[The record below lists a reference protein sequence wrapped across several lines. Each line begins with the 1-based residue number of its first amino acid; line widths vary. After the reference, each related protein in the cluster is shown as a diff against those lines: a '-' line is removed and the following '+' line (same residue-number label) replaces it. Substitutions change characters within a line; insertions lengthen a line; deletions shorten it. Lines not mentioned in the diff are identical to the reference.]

1 MPAGAM
7 HARVPWPRPPR
18 DQPRARSGSPEDRR
32 PEPTALLGASPAM
45 IELRRVVLQAA
56 AAPFPVLVEGE
67 SGTGKE
73 LVARSVH
80 GCGPRRAQPFAAIN
94 CAAFSDE
101 LLETELFGHARGA
114 FTGAV
119 SNRRGMFEE
128 AAGGTL
134 FLDEVGELS
143 PRAQAKLLRVLQ
155 DGEIRRV
162 GESIAR
168 HVDVRIVAATNRRL
182 RDEVEADRFR
192 SDLLYRLEVIRLDV
206 PPLRARREDIALLAG
221 HFWEETTRQIGGRG
235 PLAARTIAAL
245 TAYDWPGNVRELQNV
260 LAAMAVRAPSR
271 GRVGPDALPS
281 RVAGAGAGPRPT
293 LEAARRDFDRQ
304 FVREALNRA
313 GGRRTYAARE
323 LGLTRQGLAKLV
335 KRLDL

>member
-1 MPAGAM
+1 MS
-7 HARVPWPRPPR
+7 ARAPWPRPSRDDPR
-18 DQPRARSGSPEDRR
+18 DPSAPSGDSG
-32 PEPTALLGASPAM
+32 EPSGLLGTSPVM
-45 IELRRVVLQAA
+45 IDLRRAVEQAA

-73 LVARSVH
+73 LVARSIH
-80 GCGPRRAQPFAAIN
+80 ACGPRRARPFAAIN

-119 SNRRGMFEE
+119 ATRRGLFEE
-128 AAGGTL
+128 ASGGTL

-155 DGEIRRV
+155 DGEIRKV

-168 HVDVRIVAATNRRL
+168 HVDVRILAATNRRL
-182 RDEVEADRFR
+182 HGEVDAGRFR
-192 SDLLYRLEVIRLDV
+192 EDLLYRLAVIRLDV
-206 PPLRARREDIALLAG
+206 PPLRARREDIALLAE
-221 HFWEETTRQIGGRG
+221 HFWQEAARQVGGRG
-235 PLAARTIAAL
+235 TLATRTVAAL
-245 TAYDWPGNVRELQNV
+245 TAYGWPGNVRELQNV
-260 LAAMAVRAPSR
+260 LAAMSVGAPAR
-271 GRVGPDALPS
+271 GRVGPEALPP
-281 RVAGAGAGPRPT
+281 RVAEAQEDARPT
-293 LEAARRDFDRQ
+293 LEAARRAFDRQ
-304 FVREALNRA
+304 FVREALSRA

-335 KRLDL
+335 KWLDL

>member
-1 MPAGAM
+1 M
-7 HARVPWPRPPR
+7 
-18 DQPRARSGSPEDRR
+18 
-32 PEPTALLGASPAM
+32 T
-45 IELRRVVLQAA
+45 ELRRAVLQAA
-56 AAPFPVLVEGE
+56 AVPFPVLVEGE

-80 GCGPRRAQPFAAIN
+80 HCGPRRALPFAAIN

-119 SNRRGMFEE
+119 SNRRGLFEE

-162 GESIAR
+162 GESVAR

-182 RDEVEADRFR
+182 REEVDAGRFR

-206 PPLRARREDIALLAG
+206 PPLRARREDIPLLAA
-221 HFWEETTRQIGGRG
+221 HFWEETARQIGGRG
-235 PLAARTIAAL
+235 PLAARTVAAL

-260 LAAMAVRAPSR
+260 LAGMAVGAPAR
-271 GRVGPDALPS
+271 GRVGPEALPP
-281 RVAGAGAGPRPT
+281 RVARAEAETRPT

-304 FVREALNRA
+304 FVREALSRA

>member
-1 MPAGAM
+1 M
-7 HARVPWPRPPR
+7 V
-18 DQPRARSGSPEDRR
+18 
-32 PEPTALLGASPAM
+32 
-45 IELRRVVLQAA
+45 ELRRAVRQAA

-80 GCGPRRAQPFAAIN
+80 ACGPRHALPFAAIN

-119 SNRRGMFEE
+119 STRRGLFEE
-128 AAGGTL
+128 ASGGTL

-155 DGEIRRV
+155 DGEIRKV
-162 GESIAR
+162 GESVAR

-182 RDEVEADRFR
+182 RDEVDAGRFR
-192 SDLLYRLEVIRLDV
+192 EDLLYRLEVVRLDV
-206 PPLRARREDIALLAG
+206 PPLRARREDIASLAA
-221 HFWEETTRQIGGRG
+221 HFWEETARQIGGRG
-235 PLAARTIAAL
+235 PLAAHTLAAL

-260 LAAMAVRAPSR
+260 LAGMAVGAPAR
-271 GRVGPDALPS
+271 GRVGPDWLPA
-281 RVAGAGAGPRPT
+281 RVARSEAEARPT

-304 FVREALNRA
+304 FVREALGRA

>member
-1 MPAGAM
+1 M
-7 HARVPWPRPPR
+7 V
-18 DQPRARSGSPEDRR
+18 
-32 PEPTALLGASPAM
+32 
-45 IELRRVVLQAA
+45 ELRSTVLQAA

-80 GCGPRRAQPFAAIN
+80 ACGPRRAQPFAAIN

-119 SNRRGMFEE
+119 APRRGLFEE
-128 AAGGTL
+128 ASGGTL

-155 DGEIRRV
+155 DGEIRKV
-162 GESIAR
+162 GESVAR

-182 RDEVEADRFR
+182 REEVRAGGFR
-192 SDLLYRLEVIRLDV
+192 TDLLYRLEVIRLDV
-206 PPLRARREDIALLAG
+206 PPLRERREDIALLAA
-221 HFWEETTRQIGGRG
+221 HFWEETARQVGGRG
-235 PLAARTIAAL
+235 PLAARTVAAL

-260 LAAMAVRAPSR
+260 LAGLAVGAPAHGS
-271 GRVGPDALPS
+271 VGPDALPA
-281 RVAGAGAGPRPT
+281 RVAGAEEGAARPT
-293 LEAARRDFDRQ
+293 LDMARRAFDRQ
-304 FVREALNRA
+304 FVGEALSRA

>member
-1 MPAGAM
+1 MSGRA
-7 HARVPWPRPPR
+7 PWPRPRR
-18 DQPRARSGSPEDRR
+18 DDPRARSGQPVGDA
-32 PEPTALLGASPAM
+32 PEPSALLGTSPALV
-45 IELRRVVLQAA
+45 ELRRAVLQAA

-80 GCGPRRAQPFAAIN
+80 ACGPRRTQPFAAVN
-94 CAAFSDE
+94 CAAFSDD

-114 FTGAV
+114 FTGAFAT
-119 SNRRGMFEE
+119 RRGLFEE
-128 AAGGTL
+128 ATGGTL

-162 GESIAR
+162 GESVAR

-182 RDEVEADRFR
+182 RDEVDGGRFR

-206 PPLRARREDIALLAG
+206 PPLRERREDIALLAA
-221 HFWEETTRQIGGRG
+221 HFWEETARQIGGRG
-235 PLAARTIAAL
+235 PLAARTVAAL

-260 LAAMAVRAPSR
+260 LAGLAVGAPAR
-271 GRVGPDALPS
+271 GRVGPDALPARIARAES
-281 RVAGAGAGPRPT
+281 DTRPT

-304 FVREALNRA
+304 FVREALSRA